1 MKRKFDHIANF
12 EVRVGDINY
21 GGHLGNDKALLLFH
35 DARLKFLHL
44 LGHSEK
50 DIGEGKGIIMTE
62 AHVYFKK
69 EAFLYDTLYANIEVG
84 VIEKYAFELKYA
96 IHRETDG
103 QLIMEGSTKQLAFD
117 YEKRKVASLP
127 VEFRQKL
134 STAPGRRP

>member
-1 MKRKFDHIANF
+1 MSQKFEKIATF

-44 LGHSEK
+44 FGYSEK

-62 AHVYFKK
+62 AHVYFRK

-84 VIEKYAFELKYA
+84 VIEKYAFELNYA

-103 QLIMEGSTKQLAFD
+103 QLIIEGSTKQLAFD

-127 VEFRQKL
+127 AEFHQKL
-134 STAPGRRP
+134 TSNF